1 MEVKMDNFENI
12 TEDSIKN
19 LSIEEMINLKL
30 DAEEKIQEIDDL
42 IKKCDKIL
50 NSEV

>member
-1 MEVKMDNFENI
+1 MDNFENI

-30 DAEEKIQEIDDL
+30 DAEEKIHEIDDL